1 MDPIIEE
8 IIDNVGVDVLRSFLR
23 LSERTSILSNMKPI
37 RYEPNS
43 TSISVNSFSATNAPL
58 KRGIQIIGTLQ
69 LSSAVMMSFI
79 YRVVHFSAVVLRMA
93 PYQDFGRF
101 YGNP

>member
-43 TSISVNSFSATNAPL
+43 ASISVNSFGATMHPF
-58 KRGIQIIGTLQ
+58 KRGLQIIGTLQ
-69 LSSAVMMSFI
+69 LSPAVMMSFI
-79 YRVVHFSAVVLRMA
+79 YLVVRFSALVL
-93 PYQDFGRF
+93 
-101 YGNP
+101 